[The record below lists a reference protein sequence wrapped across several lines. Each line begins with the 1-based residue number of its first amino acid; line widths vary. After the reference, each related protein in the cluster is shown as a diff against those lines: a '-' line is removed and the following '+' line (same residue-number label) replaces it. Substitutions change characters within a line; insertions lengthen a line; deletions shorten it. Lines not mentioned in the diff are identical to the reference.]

1 MEDTAVYKNLLEESR
16 EPQKPSHS
24 PPPRLL
30 LSAVLLLI
38 TNPSQE
44 AFIQF
49 LNRSLFLNRNEYLSR
64 EDLESQWSLVIS
76 VFFWGCTAGAFLI
89 RVLSEKFGRKS
100 SLQRTSALI
109 YAISRFILGF
119 GITISLGT
127 APMFIT
133 ECSPKRCRGVAS
145 LASGILLQIAIVTG
159 AILAMPHLF
168 GNVDEWY
175 KLYGFEMVITTA
187 VMLLVPI
194 IHDSPGHLHS
204 RGLNAECEQSLRFY
218 HDIDGESLRMAL
230 KQLDEDASQGDGA
243 QIGLISIWKD
253 PMARRGTLVGSVV
266 MLSMVMSAINAFS
279 FEILLSTGLSI
290 SQASYGNVAICVMNV
305 LGILTSSMIIDRFGR
320 RMLLLSTYS
329 LLAATNLAISAL
341 MYGFEHEKVLTVLLL
356 YFFLPETKGKTVT
369 EIQRDWAHL
378 PKPRS
383 SKALLLTE
391 KV

>member
-1 MEDTAVYKNLLEESR
+1 MHRLPINFPRS
-16 EPQKPSHS
+16 S
-24 PPPRLL
+24 PLMAYR
-30 LSAVLLLI
+30 
-38 TNPSQE
+38 
-44 AFIQF
+44 
-49 LNRSLFLNRNEYLSR
+49 
-64 EDLESQWSLVIS
+64 
-76 VFFWGCTAGAFLI
+76 
-89 RVLSEKFGRKS
+89 
-100 SLQRTSALI
+100 
-109 YAISRFILGF
+109 
-119 GITISLGT
+119 
-127 APMFIT
+127 
-133 ECSPKRCRGVAS
+133 PKRCRGVAS

-175 KLYGFEMVITTA
+175 KLYGFEMVTTIA

-204 RGLNAECEQSLRFY
+204 RGLNAECEKSLRFY

-329 LLAATNLAISAL
+329 LLATTNLAISAL
-341 MYGFEHEKVLTVLLL
+341 MYGFEHEKSSMFGYPLLAAICL
-356 YFFLPETKGKTVT
+356 FNFSFAAGPGPVSLFITGELV
-369 EIQRDWAHL
+369 EQ
-378 PKPRS
+378 
-383 SKALLLTE
+383 KARGAACTW
-391 KV
+391 VNVFMCFV